1 MHGFVDEML
10 IKCWF
15 LVYRKVR
22 GREGNFLF
30 SGKYCVFCIPREK
43 VLRFK
48 KHLISSSI
56 LRAIVRAVKIFVEGL
71 TLT

>member
-22 GREGNFLF
+22 GREGKF
-30 SGKYCVFCIPREK
+30 SIFGK
-43 VLRFK
+43 VLRVLHTQRKSPAFLK
-48 KHLISSSI
+48 TPYQLVHFESHC
-56 LRAIVRAVKIFVEGL
+56 
-71 TLT
+71 